1 MNEKRYESLIN
12 FRRKDVGKLSY
23 AVRQFNKK
31 IKELEGIEREFAPD
45 EINYYDIKQ
54 NITTRREF
62 NRVIKS
68 LKRFTREGQEDI
80 ISLDS
85 GENISKWE
93 RHELNLATR
102 RAEKS
107 LTIELMK
114 EVQNPI
120 NVFGMKSN
128 RIREIEAT
136 LNSIG
141 SVEKVTGSKF
151 RKIKERIFKLGTE
164 DKSLK
169 KAKIFKENYLKG
181 LADKQFKTFKN
192 YDLFMKYIKTN
203 LKNPLKF
210 YDTITKSEVLSNFF
224 FWYDSSEGIISFAGF
239 LSNEDA
245 FNTGLQDLG
254 LLK

>member
-1 MNEKRYESLIN
+1 MNEKKYESLIR
-12 FRRKDVGKLSY
+12 FRRKDAGKLSY
-23 AVRQFNKK
+23 AVRQFNNK
-31 IKELEGIEREFAPD
+31 IRELEGLEREFAP
-45 EINYYDIKQ
+45 EELNYYDLKQ

-68 LKRFTREGQEDI
+68 LKRFTREHQEDI
-80 ISLDS
+80 VKLDS

-93 RHELNLATR
+93 RHELNLASR
-102 RAEKS
+102 RAEKT

-114 EVQNPI
+114 ETQNPI

-136 LNSIG
+136 LKNISD
-141 SVEKVTGSKF
+141 VEKVTGTKF
-151 RKIKERIFKLGTE
+151 RRIKERIFALGTQ
-164 DKSLK
+164 DKNLK

-181 LADKQFKTFKN
+181 LSDKQFKSFKN
-192 YDLFMKYIKTN
+192 YDLFMKYINTN

-210 YDTITKSEVLSNFF
+210 YDIISKSEVLSNFF
-224 FWYDSSEGIISFAGF
+224 FWYDSSEGVISFAGF

>member
-1 MNEKRYESLIN
+1 MNNKYESLIR
-12 FRRKDVGKLSY
+12 FRRKDAGKLSY

-31 IKELEGIEREFAPD
+31 IRELEGLEREFAPD
-45 EINYYDIKQ
+45 EITYQDLKE

-80 ISLDS
+80 VRLDS
-85 GENISKWE
+85 GEAISKWE
-93 RHELNLATR
+93 RHELNLSTKRAT
-102 RAEKS
+102 KM

-114 EVQNPI
+114 ETQNPI
-120 NVFGMKSN
+120 NAFGMKSN

-136 LNSIG
+136 LENISN
-141 SVEKVTGSKF
+141 VEKVTGSKF
-151 RKIKERIFKLGTE
+151 KKIKQRIFALGTE
-164 DKSLK
+164 DKNLK
-169 KAKIFKENYLKG
+169 RAKIFKENYLKG
-181 LADKQFKTFKN
+181 LTDKQFKTFKN
-192 YDLFMKYIKTN
+192 YDKFMNYINTN

-210 YDTITKSEVLSNFF
+210 YDVISKSEVLSNFF

-245 FNTGLQDLG
+245 FNTGLEDLG

>member
-1 MNEKRYESLIN
+1 MNEKKYESLIR
-12 FRRKDVGKLSY
+12 FRRKDAGKLSY
-23 AVRQFNKK
+23 AVRQFNNK
-31 IKELEGIEREFAPD
+31 IRELEGIEREFAP
-45 EINYYDIKQ
+45 EELNYYDLKQ

-68 LKRFTREGQEDI
+68 LKRFTREHQEDI
-80 ISLDS
+80 VKLDS

-93 RHELNLATR
+93 RHELNLASR
-102 RAEKS
+102 RAEKT

-114 EVQNPI
+114 ETQKPI

-136 LNSIG
+136 LKNISD
-141 SVEKVTGSKF
+141 VEKVTGTKF
-151 RKIKERIFKLGTE
+151 RRIKERIFALGTQ
-164 DKSLK
+164 DKNLK

-181 LADKQFKTFKN
+181 LSDKQFKSFKN
-192 YDLFMKYIKTN
+192 YDLFMKYINTN

-210 YDTITKSEVLSNFF
+210 YDIISKSEVLSNFF
-224 FWYDSSEGIISFAGF
+224 FWYDSSEGVISFAGF

>member
-1 MNEKRYESLIN
+1 MNEKRYESLIR

-23 AVRQFNKK
+23 AIRQFNNK
-31 IKELEGIEREFAPD
+31 IKELEGIEKEFAPD
-45 EINYYDIKQ
+45 ELVYSDIKK

-62 NRVIKS
+62 NRIIKS

-80 ISLDS
+80 IKLDS

-114 EVQNPI
+114 EAQNPV

-136 LNSIG
+136 LNNISNI
-141 SVEKVTGSKF
+141 EKVTGSKF
-151 RKIKERIFKLGTE
+151 RKIKERIFALGTQ

-169 KAKIFKENYLKG
+169 RAKIFKENYLKG
-181 LADKQFKTFKN
+181 LQDKQFKSFKN
-192 YDLFMKYIKTN
+192 YDLFMNFINNK
-203 LKNPLKF
+203 LKNPQKF